1 MTSKTVAIIPARGGS
16 KGIPDKNLQHVGG
29 IPLLARTIHAL
40 QLSSLVSAIY
50 VSTDSESIARLAS
63 AYGAEVIMRPNDLS
77 SDSASSES
85 ALLHAIEMIESRGQ
99 HPTSIVFAQCTSPF
113 IEPADVDG
121 VINLLEDH
129 DCALTVTENHAF
141 IWRNSAEGSAI
152 GINHNPIERLPRQM
166 LPAEYRES
174 GALYAFSTK
183 EFKSVK
189 HRFFGK
195 IGMFNVPNSRSMEI
209 DDPYDLVL
217 ANQLSTISKI
227 APTFEMLRIIKA
239 VIFDFDGVITN
250 NLVHLDENGTET
262 VVCSRSDG
270 MGIQMLR
277 AAGIQLLIL
286 SKEQNQVVTSR
297 AKKLE
302 VEVIQ
307 GCDNKR
313 ERLEEWLTEHHLQ
326 PSEVAYMGNDINDCE
341 CMDYVG
347 LSVAPADA
355 HPVVDPVTIW
365 KMNAKGGYGA
375 VRELADALLLSQTTP
390 LS

>member
-1 MTSKTVAIIPARGGS
+1 MQP
-16 KGIPDKNLQHVGG
+16 
-29 IPLLARTIHAL
+29 
-40 QLSSLVSAIY
+40 
-50 VSTDSESIARLAS
+50 S

-85 ALLHAIEMIESRGQ
+85 ALLHAIEMIETRGQ

-166 LPAEYRES
+166 LPAEYRET
-174 GALYAFSTK
+174 GALYAFDTK
-183 EFKSVK
+183 EFKSAK

-227 APTFEMLRIIKA
+227 APTIEALCIIKA

-297 AKKLE
+297 GKKLE

-313 ERLEEWLTEHHLQ
+313 ERLEKWLTEHHLQ
-326 PSEVAYMGNDINDCE
+326 LSEVVYMGNDINDRE
-341 CMDYVG
+341 CMEYVG

-355 HPVVDPVTIW
+355 HPAVDTATIW
-365 KMNAKGGYGA
+365 KTNAKGGYGA
-375 VRELADALLLSQTTP
+375 VRELADALLLSQTKP

>member
-1 MTSKTVAIIPARGGS
+1 MTSSTVAIIPARGGS

-29 IPLLARTIHAL
+29 IPLLVRTIHAL
-40 QLSSLVSAIY
+40 QLSSLISAVY

-63 AYGAEVIMRPNDLS
+63 SYGAEVITRPDDLS

-85 ALLHAIEMIESRGQ
+85 ALLHAIKVIESRGQ

-113 IEPADVDG
+113 IEPSDVDG
-121 VINLLEDH
+121 VIKLLDDH
-129 DCALTVTENHAF
+129 DCAFTVTENHAF
-141 IWRNSAEGSAI
+141 IWRNSAEGSSV
-152 GINHNPIERLPRQM
+152 GMNHNPIERLPRQM
-166 LPAEYRES
+166 LPAEYRET
-174 GALYAFSTK
+174 GALYAFHSK
-183 EFKSVK
+183 GFESAK

-195 IGMFNVPNSRSMEI
+195 IGMFSVPNNRSMEI
-209 DDPYDLVL
+209 DNPDDLVL

-227 APTFEMLRIIKA
+227 APTIEKLRTIKA

-277 AAGIQLLIL
+277 AAGIELLIL
-286 SKEQNQVVTSR
+286 SKERNQVVTSR
-297 AKKLE
+297 GKKLE

-313 ERLEEWLTEHHLQ
+313 ERLAEWLTEHHLQ
-326 PSEVAYMGNDINDCE
+326 PNDVIYMGNDVNDYE
-341 CMDYVG
+341 CMQYVG
-347 LSVAPADA
+347 LSAAPADA
-355 HPVVDPVTIW
+355 HPTVDTATMW
-365 KMNAKGGYGA
+365 KMSSNGGYGA
-375 VRELADALLLSQTTP
+375 VRELADALLRSHSNLLS
-390 LS
+390 

>member
-1 MTSKTVAIIPARGGS
+1 MTSNIVAIIPARGGS

-29 IPLLARTIHAL
+29 IPLLVRTIHAL
-40 QLSSLVSAIY
+40 QLSSRVAAVY

-63 AYGAEVIMRPNDLS
+63 AYGASVIMRPSDLS

-85 ALLHAIEMIESRGQ
+85 ALLHAIEEINSKGQ
-99 HPTSIVFAQCTSPF
+99 YPTSIVFAQCTSPF
-113 IEPADVDG
+113 TESADVDG
-121 VINLLEDH
+121 IVKLLDNH
-129 DCALTVTENHAF
+129 DCALTVTDNHAF
-141 IWRNSAEGSAI
+141 IWRSSAEGSAI

-166 LPAEYRES
+166 LPAEYRET
-174 GALYAFSTK
+174 GALYAFNTIG
-183 EFKSVK
+183 FKSAK

-195 IGMFNVPNSRSMEI
+195 IGMFNVPNVRSMEI
-209 DDPYDLVL
+209 DEPHDLVL
-217 ANQLSTISKI
+217 ANQMSTISGI
-227 APTFEMLRIIKA
+227 VPTRETLRTIKA

-277 AAGIQLLIL
+277 DAGIQMLIL
-286 SKEQNQVVTSR
+286 SKERNRVVTSR
-297 AKKLE
+297 GKKLE

-307 GCDNKR
+307 GCNNKR
-313 ERLEEWLTEHHLQ
+313 GRLVGWLTDHNLR
-326 PSEVAYMGNDINDCE
+326 PSEVIYMGNDINDYE
-341 CMDYVG
+341 CMEYVG

-355 HPVVDPVTIW
+355 HPAIDAATMW

-375 VRELADALLLSQTTP
+375 VRELADALLLSQTKP

>member
-1 MTSKTVAIIPARGGS
+1 MTNSTVAIIPARGGS

-29 IPLLARTIHAL
+29 IPLLVRTIHAL
-40 QLSSLVSAIY
+40 QLSSSVSTVY

-77 SDSASSES
+77 SDSASSEL
-85 ALLHAIEMIESRGQ
+85 ALLHAIEEINARDQ

-121 VINLLEDH
+121 VIELLDNH
-129 DCALTVTENHAF
+129 DCALTVTANHAF
-141 IWRNSAEGSAI
+141 IWRSSAEGSAV

-166 LPAEYRES
+166 LPAEYRET
-174 GALYAFSTK
+174 GALYAFNASG
-183 EFKSVK
+183 FKSAK

-209 DDPYDLVL
+209 DDPYDLLL
-217 ANQLSTISKI
+217 ANQLSTISRI
-227 APTFEMLRIIKA
+227 APTIETLRNVKA

-277 AAGIQLLIL
+277 AVGIQMLIL
-286 SKEQNQVVTSR
+286 SKERNQVVTLR
-297 AKKLE
+297 GKKLE

-313 ERLEEWLTEHHLQ
+313 ERLAEWLAEHHLQ
-326 PSEVAYMGNDINDCE
+326 PSEAVYMGNDINDFE
-341 CMDYVG
+341 CMEYVG
-347 LSVAPADA
+347 LSVAPADV
-355 HPVVDPVTIW
+355 HPSVETVTMW
-365 KMNAKGGYGA
+365 KMGSKGGYGA
-375 VRELADALLLSQTTP
+375 VRELADALLLGRTNT

>member
-40 QLSSLVSAIY
+40 QLSSSVSAVY

-166 LPAEYRES
+166 LPAEYRET

-227 APTFEMLRIIKA
+227 APTIEMLRIIKA

-297 AKKLE
+297 GKKLE

-326 PSEVAYMGNDINDCE
+326 PNEVAYMGNDINDCE

-355 HPVVDPVTIW
+355 HPAVDPATIW

>member
-1 MTSKTVAIIPARGGS
+1 M
-16 KGIPDKNLQHVGG
+16 
-29 IPLLARTIHAL
+29 RTIHAL
-40 QLSSLVSAIY
+40 QLSSLVSAVY

-85 ALLHAIEMIESRGQ
+85 ALLHAIEVIESRGQ

-121 VINLLEDH
+121 VINLLKDH

-166 LPAEYRES
+166 LPAEYRET
-174 GALYAFSTK
+174 GALYAFDTK
-183 EFKSVK
+183 EFKSAK

-227 APTFEMLRIIKA
+227 TPTIETLCNIKA

-297 AKKLE
+297 GKKLE

-313 ERLEEWLTEHHLQ
+313 ERLEKWLTEHHLQ
-326 PSEVAYMGNDINDCE
+326 PSEVVYMGNDINDRE
-341 CMDYVG
+341 CMEYVG

-355 HPVVDPVTIW
+355 HPAVDTATMW

-375 VRELADALLLSQTTP
+375 VRELADALLLGRTKP
-390 LS
+390 LG

>member
-1 MTSKTVAIIPARGGS
+1 MTSSTVAIIPARGGS

-29 IPLLARTIHAL
+29 IPLLVRAIHAL
-40 QLSSLVSAIY
+40 QLSSRVTAVY
-50 VSTDSESIARLAS
+50 VSTDSESIARLAT
-63 AYGAEVIMRPNDLS
+63 AYGALVIMRPSDLS

-85 ALLHAIEMIESRGQ
+85 ALLHAIEEINARGQ
-99 HPTSIVFAQCTSPF
+99 HPTAIVFAQCTSPF
-113 IEPADVDG
+113 IEPDDVDG
-121 VINLLEDH
+121 VIKLLDNH

-141 IWRNSAEGSAI
+141 IWRGSPDGSAV

-166 LPAEYRES
+166 LPAEYRET
-174 GALYAFSTK
+174 GALYAFNVNGFNSA
-183 EFKSVK
+183 K

-209 DDPYDLVL
+209 DEPYDLIL
-217 ANQLSTISKI
+217 ANQLSTTSRIT
-227 APTFEMLRIIKA
+227 PTENTLRAIKA
-239 VIFDFDGVITN
+239 IIFDFDGVITN

-277 AAGIQLLIL
+277 DAGIQLLIL
-286 SKEQNQVVTSR
+286 SKERNQVVTSR
-297 AKKLE
+297 GRKLE

-313 ERLEEWLTEHHLQ
+313 ERLEGWLTEHNLR
-326 PSEVAYMGNDINDCE
+326 PSEVIYMGNDINDYE
-341 CMDYVG
+341 CMEYVG

-355 HPVVDPVTIW
+355 HPAIAAATMW
-365 KMNAKGGYGA
+365 KMDAKGGYGA
-375 VRELADALLLSQTTP
+375 VRELADALLLSQTNP

>member
-1 MTSKTVAIIPARGGS
+1 
-16 KGIPDKNLQHVGG
+16 
-29 IPLLARTIHAL
+29 
-40 QLSSLVSAIY
+40 
-50 VSTDSESIARLAS
+50 
-63 AYGAEVIMRPNDLS
+63 
-77 SDSASSES
+77 
-85 ALLHAIEMIESRGQ
+85 
-99 HPTSIVFAQCTSPF
+99 
-113 IEPADVDG
+113 
-121 VINLLEDH
+121 
-129 DCALTVTENHAF
+129 
-141 IWRNSAEGSAI
+141 
-152 GINHNPIERLPRQM
+152 
-166 LPAEYRES
+166 
-174 GALYAFSTK
+174 
-183 EFKSVK
+183 
-189 HRFFGK
+189 
-195 IGMFNVPNSRSMEI
+195 MEI

-227 APTFEMLRIIKA
+227 APTIEKLCIIKA

-297 AKKLE
+297 GKKLE

-313 ERLEEWLTEHHLQ
+313 ERLEKWLTEHHLQ
-326 PSEVAYMGNDINDCE
+326 PSEVVYMGNDINDRE
-341 CMDYVG
+341 CMEYVG

-355 HPVVDPVTIW
+355 HLAVDTATMW
-365 KMNAKGGYGA
+365 KTNAKGGYGA
-375 VRELADALLLSQTTP
+375 VRELADALLLSRTKP

>member
-1 MTSKTVAIIPARGGS
+1 MPSNTVAIIPARGGS

-29 IPLLARTIHAL
+29 IPLLVRTIHTL
-40 QLSSLVSAIY
+40 QLSSSVSAVY

-63 AYGAEVIMRPNDLS
+63 AYGAEVIMRPSDIS

-85 ALLHAIEMIESRGQ
+85 ALLHTIEVIESRGQ

-121 VINLLEDH
+121 VVNLLDDH

-166 LPAEYRES
+166 LPAEYRET
-174 GALYAFSTK
+174 GALYAFDTK
-183 EFKSVK
+183 EFKSAK

-209 DDPYDLVL
+209 DNPYDLVL
-217 ANQLSTISKI
+217 ANQVATISTV
-227 APTFEMLRIIKA
+227 APTTQTLHKFKA

-270 MGIQMLR
+270 LGIQMLKES
-277 AAGIQLLIL
+277 GFKLLIL
-286 SKEQNQVVTSR
+286 SKEKNKVVSAR
-297 AKKLE
+297 GGKLG

-307 GCDNKR
+307 GCDDKR
-313 ERLEEWLTEHHLQ
+313 TRLVQWLSENSLR
-326 PSEVAYMGNDINDCE
+326 PSEAVYMGNDINDHD
-341 CMDYVG
+341 CMEFVG

-355 HPVVDPVTIW
+355 HPSINSVTMW
-365 KMNAKGGYGA
+365 KMSNNGGSGA
-375 VRELADALLLSQTTP
+375 VRELADALLHSRNNL
-390 LS
+390 LG

>member
-1 MTSKTVAIIPARGGS
+1 MTNSTVAIIPARGGS

-29 IPLLARTIHAL
+29 IPLLVRTIHAL
-40 QLSSLVSAIY
+40 QLSSSVSAVY

-85 ALLHAIEMIESRGQ
+85 ALLHAIEAIESCGQ

-113 IEPADVDG
+113 IEPDDVDG

-166 LPAEYRES
+166 LPTEYRET
-174 GALYAFSTK
+174 GALYAFNTK
-183 EFKSVK
+183 EFKSAK

-195 IGMFNVPNSRSMEI
+195 IGMFDIPSNRSMEI
-209 DDPYDLVL
+209 DDPFDLVL
-217 ANQLSTISKI
+217 ANQLATISTI
-227 APTFEMLRIIKA
+227 APATETLHKFKA

-297 AKKLE
+297 GKKLE

-313 ERLEEWLTEHHLQ
+313 ERLGKWLTEHHLQ
-326 PSEVAYMGNDINDCE
+326 PSEVVYMGNDINDCE
-341 CMDYVG
+341 CMKYVG
-347 LSVAPADA
+347 LSAAPADA
-355 HPVVDPVTIW
+355 HPAVDAATMW

-375 VRELADALLLSQTTP
+375 VRELADALLLSQTKP

>member
-1 MTSKTVAIIPARGGS
+1 MTNSTVAIIPARGGS

-29 IPLLARTIHAL
+29 IPLLVRTIHAL
-40 QLSSLVSAIY
+40 QLSSSVSTVY

-77 SDSASSES
+77 SDSASSEL
-85 ALLHAIEMIESRGQ
+85 ALLHAIEEINARDQ

-121 VINLLEDH
+121 VIELLDNH
-129 DCALTVTENHAF
+129 DCALTVTANHAF
-141 IWRNSAEGSAI
+141 IWRSSAEGSAV
-152 GINHNPIERLPRQM
+152 GINHNPIERLPRQI
-166 LPAEYRES
+166 LPAEYRET
-174 GALYAFSTK
+174 GALYAFNASG
-183 EFKSVK
+183 FKSAK

-209 DDPYDLVL
+209 DDPYDLLL
-217 ANQLSTISKI
+217 ANQLSTISRI
-227 APTFEMLRIIKA
+227 APTIETLRNVKA

-277 AAGIQLLIL
+277 AVGIQMLIL
-286 SKEQNQVVTSR
+286 SKERNQVVTLR
-297 AKKLE
+297 GKKLE

-313 ERLEEWLTEHHLQ
+313 ERLAEWLAEHHLQ
-326 PSEVAYMGNDINDCE
+326 PSEAVYMGNDINDFE
-341 CMDYVG
+341 CMEYVG
-347 LSVAPADA
+347 LSVAPADV
-355 HPVVDPVTIW
+355 HPSVETVTMW
-365 KMNAKGGYGA
+365 KMGSKGGYGA
-375 VRELADALLLSQTTP
+375 VRELADALLLGRTNT

>member
-1 MTSKTVAIIPARGGS
+1 MTNSTVAIIPARGGS

-29 IPLLARTIHAL
+29 IPLLVRTIHAL
-40 QLSSLVSAIY
+40 QLSSSVSTVY

-77 SDSASSES
+77 SDSASSEL
-85 ALLHAIEMIESRGQ
+85 ALLHAIEEINARDQ

-121 VINLLEDH
+121 VIELLDNH
-129 DCALTVTENHAF
+129 DCALTVTANHAF
-141 IWRNSAEGSAI
+141 IWRSSAEGSAV

-166 LPAEYRES
+166 LPAEYRET
-174 GALYAFSTK
+174 GALYAFNASG
-183 EFKSVK
+183 FKSAK

-209 DDPYDLVL
+209 DDPYDLLL
-217 ANQLSTISKI
+217 ANQLSTISRI
-227 APTFEMLRIIKA
+227 APTIETLRNVKA

-277 AAGIQLLIL
+277 AVGIQLLIL
-286 SKEQNQVVTSR
+286 SKERNQVVTLR
-297 AKKLE
+297 GKKLE

-313 ERLEEWLTEHHLQ
+313 ERLAEWLAEHHLQ
-326 PSEVAYMGNDINDCE
+326 PSEAVYMGNDINDFE
-341 CMDYVG
+341 CMEYVG
-347 LSVAPADA
+347 LSVAPADV
-355 HPVVDPVTIW
+355 HPSVETVTMW
-365 KMNAKGGYGA
+365 KMGSKGGYGA
-375 VRELADALLLSQTTP
+375 VRELADALLLGRTNT

>member
-1 MTSKTVAIIPARGGS
+1 MTSNIVAIIPARGGS

-29 IPLLARTIHAL
+29 IPLLVRTIHAL
-40 QLSSLVSAIY
+40 QLSSRVAAVY

-63 AYGAEVIMRPNDLS
+63 AYGASVIMRPSDLS

-85 ALLHAIEMIESRGQ
+85 ALLHAIEEINSKGQ
-99 HPTSIVFAQCTSPF
+99 YPTSIVFAQCTSPF
-113 IEPADVDG
+113 TESADVDG
-121 VINLLEDH
+121 IVKLLDNH
-129 DCALTVTENHAF
+129 DCALTVTDNHAF
-141 IWRNSAEGSAI
+141 IWRSSAEGSAI

-166 LPAEYRES
+166 LPAEYRET
-174 GALYAFSTK
+174 GALYAFNTIG
-183 EFKSVK
+183 FKSAK

-195 IGMFNVPNSRSMEI
+195 IGMFNVPNVRSMEI
-209 DDPYDLVL
+209 DEPHDLVL
-217 ANQLSTISKI
+217 ANQMSTISGI
-227 APTFEMLRIIKA
+227 VPTRETLRTIKA

-277 AAGIQLLIL
+277 DAGIQMLIL
-286 SKEQNQVVTSR
+286 SKERNRVVTSR
-297 AKKLE
+297 GKKLE

-307 GCDNKR
+307 GCNNKR
-313 ERLEEWLTEHHLQ
+313 GRLVGWLTDHNLR
-326 PSEVAYMGNDINDCE
+326 PSEVIYMGNDINDYE
-341 CMDYVG
+341 CMEYVG

-355 HPVVDPVTIW
+355 HPAIDAATMW

-375 VRELADALLLSQTTP
+375 VRELADALLLSQTKT